1 MKIKILLGLSFFA
14 LFTFYTQNAIAQKAE
29 RPTYQTA
36 IGVKAFPF
44 GVDFKTFVGRRGRAI
59 ELIGYFNDGFRL
71 TGLYEF
77 HGKLNAP
84 GNLKWYLGIGA
95 HGGFYEKGEEDGI
108 MAGFDGVIGLDYKFS
123 KLPLNLALD
132 WQPSLETVTP
142 DFEFQAGRG
151 GLAIRLAF

>member
-1 MKIKILLGLSFFA
+1 MKIKILLGLSLFA
-14 LFTFYTQNAIAQKAE
+14 LFTFNTQNAIAQKAE

-36 IGVKAFPF
+36 IGVKGFPF